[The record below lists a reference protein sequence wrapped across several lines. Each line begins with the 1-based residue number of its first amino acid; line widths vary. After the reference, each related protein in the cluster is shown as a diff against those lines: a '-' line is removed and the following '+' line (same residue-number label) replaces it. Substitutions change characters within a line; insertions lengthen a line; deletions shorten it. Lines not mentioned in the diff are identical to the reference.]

1 MRDVLI
7 GALVCYVA
15 LVGAVYLVQRRM
27 MYFPDPGTP
36 DPARYGVPEMQA
48 VGLETS
54 DGLSLRSWYRPP
66 ARPGAPVLVY
76 FHGNAGHIG
85 HRGHRARPYLDA
97 GYGVLLAEYRGY
109 GGNAGDPTEE
119 GLYADGR
126 AALDF
131 LAKRDVAGDRIV
143 LYGESLGT
151 GVAVQLASET
161 RVGAVV
167 LEAPFSSIAEVGAR
181 HYWYLPV
188 RLLMRDRFESMGK
201 IGRIGAPLLVLY
213 TEHDEVVPPDLSEK
227 LFEAAV
233 EPKEIHAFR
242 GVGHNGLDG
251 DGLAR
256 RVRDFL
262 ARRLD

>member
-7 GALVCYVA
+7 GVLVCYVA
-15 LVGAVYLVQRRM
+15 LVGIMYLGQRRM
-27 MYFPDPGTP
+27 TYFPDPGTP
-36 DPARYGVPEMQA
+36 DPARYGVPEMEPVRFDTA
-48 VGLETS
+48 
-54 DGLSLRSWYRPP
+54 DGLTLGSWYGPP

-97 GYGVLLAEYRGY
+97 GYGVLLVEYRGY
-109 GGNAGDPTEE
+109 GGNPGDPTEE

-131 LAKRDVAGDRIV
+131 LAGQGLAGDQIV

-151 GVAVQLASET
+151 GVAVRLASET

-167 LEAPFSSIAEVGAR
+167 LEAPFSSLAEVGAR

-188 RLLMRDRFESMGK
+188 RWLMRDRFESVG
-201 IGRIGAPLLVLY
+201 IIARIGAPLLVLY

-227 LFEAAV
+227 LFAAAL
-233 EPKEIHAFR
+233 EPKEIHGFQ

-251 DGLAR
+251 DSLAG
-256 RVRDFL
+256 RVQDFL
-262 ARRLD
+262 ARHLD